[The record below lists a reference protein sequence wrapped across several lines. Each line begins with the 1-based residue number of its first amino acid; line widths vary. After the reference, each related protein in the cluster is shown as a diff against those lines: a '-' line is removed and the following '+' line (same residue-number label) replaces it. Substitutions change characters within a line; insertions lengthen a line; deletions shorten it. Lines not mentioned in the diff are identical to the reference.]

1 MSPKPPAPL
10 PARALQ
16 LGRSILRDL
25 GQRSAFEGA
34 AAVAFWFFLSLVPL
48 LVLVGYLVGQV
59 AREHGVD
66 ELVGPLLEI
75 IPGSAESLVRTE
87 LDRLAHGGGASLAPV
102 GMVGFLWTASSGLH
116 NLMEVIEK
124 GAHVAGRP
132 WWKKRAIA
140 LAWVVAG
147 LTAACILA
155 WLLVNIDS
163 MLQAHEAPVRAA
175 ARGHGAFQR
184 RFHKALHARR
194 EQALA
199 ATLLLASGM
208 AMLAAFYRFAVEHP
222 PGVRRRVWPGTV
234 AAVLSW
240 LLVSWVFGAYVGTM
254 ADYALYYGSLA
265 AVAVLLVWL
274 YLTGLSLVAGAE
286 VNLQLEA
293 MGRSGLRARAAP
305 RAAPPKGG
313 ASVPTP

>member
-1 MSPKPPAPL
+1 MSPKPPAPV
-10 PARALQ
+10 PARVLELA
-16 LGRSILRDL
+16 RSIALDL
-25 GQRSAFEGA
+25 GKRSAFEGA

-59 AREHGVD
+59 ARERGVD

-75 IPGSAESLVRTE
+75 VPGSAEPLVRKE
-87 LDRLAHGGGASLAPV
+87 LERLAGGGGASLAPV
-102 GMVGFLWTASSGLH
+102 GVAGFLWTASSGLH

-124 GAHVAGRP
+124 GAQVAGRP

-140 LAWVVAG
+140 VAWVVAG
-147 LTAACILA
+147 LAAACVLA
-155 WLLVNIDS
+155 WVLVNLDAL
-163 MLQAHEAPVRAA
+163 MQAHEAPARAA
-175 ARGHGAFQR
+175 ARAHGALQR

-194 EQALA
+194 EQFLA
-199 ATLLLASGM
+199 GSLLLASGL

-222 PGVRRRVWPGTV
+222 PGVRRRVWPGAI
-234 AAVLSW
+234 AAVLFW
-240 LLVSWVFGAYVGTM
+240 LVVSWVFGAYVGTM

-293 MGRSGLRARAAP
+293 MGRAHARAKRESGP
-305 RAAPPKGG
+305 RR
-313 ASVPTP
+313 